1 MKLHDI
7 LYGIGFCCVLIGMAG
22 VDGWMFNGTSL
33 LVPIALIL
41 EGALMLY
48 LAKKEDCKIRKGKRF
63 RTHRPRQCRTNQ

>member
-7 LYGIGFCCVLIGMAG
+7 LYGIGFCCVLIGIAG
-22 VDGWMFNGTSL
+22 LDGWMFNGTSL

-41 EGALMLY
+41 AGALMLY
-48 LAKKEDCKIRKGKRF
+48 LANKEENRKGKRF

>member
-1 MKLHDI
+1 MVYKHKKGGRDLKLHDI

-41 EGALMLY
+41 AGALILVF
-48 LAKKEDCKIRKGKRF
+48 ARKGD
-63 RTHRPRQCRTNQ
+63 QDVSGI

>member
-41 EGALMLY
+41 AGALMLY
-48 LAKKEDCKIRKGKRF
+48 LAKKEENRKGKRF
-63 RTHRPRQCRTNQ
+63 RNRRPKHCRTNQ